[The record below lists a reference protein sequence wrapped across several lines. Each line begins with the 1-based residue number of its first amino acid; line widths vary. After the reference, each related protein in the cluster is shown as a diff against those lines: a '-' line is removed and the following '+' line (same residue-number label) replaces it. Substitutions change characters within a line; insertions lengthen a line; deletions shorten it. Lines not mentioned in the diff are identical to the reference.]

1 MNTTKTL
8 GLLFLGRLEKEK
20 GFDLIYDFIS
30 QYPGKE
36 LPFDR
41 YIFGSGSYESGILE
55 LSYHFKQIHFF
66 GWKPLSEVERYLGNI
81 DYCLM
86 PSRFLETFGLSAIN
100 ILQQGIPIVG
110 FKKGGLIPFIQDE
123 YAIEQSEGSTDLA
136 KFSNMLIKLQQEKK
150 KKKSDFYEQLAQQSK
165 DIANRYTVEKR
176 YERFLSLTWT
186 KKPQKIVLVS
196 DFINKIGGIETYL
209 HDTKHLLQQH
219 GHQVKL
225 FWGYCPKG
233 PRGKLKKLLGIG
245 LSLVNLFAAI
255 RFYLFLKRE
264 KPDLIRYHSMIRRN
278 GWLLP
283 RIARKFPAT
292 KRMMY
297 HDFGYFTPYPHALT
311 DTKQIKT
318 PLSLKNYLAMTQTS
332 NPLKKL
338 LTFGK
343 YLSLSLLIKRLK
355 KTIDLH
361 LVPSEFMEPIV
372 QKSLKISPNKITAF
386 NHFLQK

>member
-150 KKKSDFYEQLAQQSK
+150 KKKPDFYEQLAQQSK
-165 DIANRYTVEKR
+165 DIANRYTVDKR
-176 YERFLSLTWT
+176 YERFLSLTVT

-225 FWGYCPKG
+225 F
-233 PRGKLKKLLGIG
+233 
-245 LSLVNLFAAI
+245 
-255 RFYLFLKRE
+255 
-264 KPDLIRYHSMIRRN
+264 
-278 GWLLP
+278 
-283 RIARKFPAT
+283 
-292 KRMMY
+292 
-297 HDFGYFTPYPHALT
+297 
-311 DTKQIKT
+311 
-318 PLSLKNYLAMTQTS
+318 
-332 NPLKKL
+332 
-338 LTFGK
+338 
-343 YLSLSLLIKRLK
+343 
-355 KTIDLH
+355 
-361 LVPSEFMEPIV
+361 
-372 QKSLKISPNKITAF
+372 
-386 NHFLQK
+386 

>member
-66 GWKPLSEVERYLGNI
+66 GWKPLSEVERYLENV

-123 YAIEQSEGSTDLA
+123 YAIGQSEGSTDLA

-150 KKKSDFYEQLAQQSK
+150 KKKPDFYEQLAQQSK
-165 DIANRYTVEKR
+165 DIANRYTVDKR
-176 YERFLSLTWT
+176 YERFLSLTGT

-225 FWGYCPKG
+225 F
-233 PRGKLKKLLGIG
+233 
-245 LSLVNLFAAI
+245 
-255 RFYLFLKRE
+255 
-264 KPDLIRYHSMIRRN
+264 
-278 GWLLP
+278 
-283 RIARKFPAT
+283 
-292 KRMMY
+292 
-297 HDFGYFTPYPHALT
+297 
-311 DTKQIKT
+311 
-318 PLSLKNYLAMTQTS
+318 
-332 NPLKKL
+332 
-338 LTFGK
+338 
-343 YLSLSLLIKRLK
+343 
-355 KTIDLH
+355 
-361 LVPSEFMEPIV
+361 
-372 QKSLKISPNKITAF
+372 
-386 NHFLQK
+386 

>member
-66 GWKPLSEVERYLGNI
+66 GWKPLSEVERYLENI
-81 DYCLM
+81 DYCMM

-110 FKKGGLIPFIQDE
+110 FKKGGLIPFIQE
-123 YAIEQSEGSTDLA
+123 
-136 KFSNMLIKLQQEKK
+136 EKK
-150 KKKSDFYEQLAQQSK
+150 KKKTDFYEQLAQQSK

-176 YERFLSLTWT
+176 YERFLSLVGTQ
-186 KKPQKIVLVS
+186 KPQKIVLVS

-225 FWGYCPKG
+225 F
-233 PRGKLKKLLGIG
+233 
-245 LSLVNLFAAI
+245 
-255 RFYLFLKRE
+255 
-264 KPDLIRYHSMIRRN
+264 
-278 GWLLP
+278 
-283 RIARKFPAT
+283 
-292 KRMMY
+292 
-297 HDFGYFTPYPHALT
+297 
-311 DTKQIKT
+311 
-318 PLSLKNYLAMTQTS
+318 
-332 NPLKKL
+332 
-338 LTFGK
+338 
-343 YLSLSLLIKRLK
+343 
-355 KTIDLH
+355 
-361 LVPSEFMEPIV
+361 
-372 QKSLKISPNKITAF
+372 
-386 NHFLQK
+386 

>member
-66 GWKPLSEVERYLGNI
+66 GWKPLSEVERYLENI
-81 DYCLM
+81 DYCMM

-123 YAIEQSEGSTDLA
+123 YAIEQ
-136 KFSNMLIKLQQEKK
+136 
-150 KKKSDFYEQLAQQSK
+150 LAQQSK

-176 YERFLSLTWT
+176 YERFLSLTGT

-209 HDTKHLLQQH
+209 HDTKYLLQQH

-225 FWGYCPKG
+225 F
-233 PRGKLKKLLGIG
+233 
-245 LSLVNLFAAI
+245 
-255 RFYLFLKRE
+255 
-264 KPDLIRYHSMIRRN
+264 
-278 GWLLP
+278 
-283 RIARKFPAT
+283 
-292 KRMMY
+292 
-297 HDFGYFTPYPHALT
+297 
-311 DTKQIKT
+311 
-318 PLSLKNYLAMTQTS
+318 
-332 NPLKKL
+332 
-338 LTFGK
+338 
-343 YLSLSLLIKRLK
+343 
-355 KTIDLH
+355 
-361 LVPSEFMEPIV
+361 
-372 QKSLKISPNKITAF
+372 
-386 NHFLQK
+386 

>member
-66 GWKPLSEVERYLGNI
+66 GRKPLSEVERYLENI

-150 KKKSDFYEQLAQQSK
+150 KKKADFYEQLAQQSK
-165 DIANRYTVEKR
+165 DIADRYTVEKR
-176 YERFLSLTWT
+176 YERFLSLTGT

-233 PRGKLKKLLGIG
+233 PRGKLKKLLGIA
-245 LSLVNLFAAI
+245 LSLVNLLAAI
-255 RFYLFLKRE
+255 RFYFFLKRE

-311 DTKQIKT
+311 DTKQTKT
-318 PLSLKNYLAMTQTS
+318 PLTLKNYLAMTQTS
-332 NPLKKL
+332 NLLKKL
-338 LTFGK
+338 FTFGK